1 MIGGPEG
8 HGKKNSLIKATP
20 TSDPYGPEG
29 KSLNVSNL
37 EEHPSSQEDLDQDTN
52 IPSESYLLYDLMY
65 GNNTSVKRY
74 KKSEVDTTQ
83 KHRLEEMRSQ
93 KQAQPLLEG

>member
-65 GNNTSVKRY
+65 GNNTSEKRY
-74 KKSEVDTTQ
+74 KRSEVDTTETQ
-83 KHRLEEMRSQ
+83 VREVSEEQ
-93 KQAQPLLEG
+93 TA

>member
-8 HGKKNSLIKATP
+8 QGKKNSLIKATP

-29 KSLNVSNL
+29 KRLNVSNL
-37 EEHPSSQEDLDQDTN
+37 EEHSSSQEDLDQDTN

-74 KKSEVDTTQ
+74 IRSEVDTTETQ
-83 KHRLEEMRSQ
+83 VREMTEEQ
-93 KQAQPLLEG
+93 TA